1 MHACAHMCDPL
12 VPSPVLAA
20 LLPVAQHGAGQ
31 RSCLG
36 SRRGKLSRRFH
47 GIFFFL
53 LWIIVCASAFL
64 NKMPLSSLWG
74 PLSQSLGWSFYAGF
88 YPLCGRL

>member
-1 MHACAHMCDPL
+1 M
-12 VPSPVLAA
+12 PV
-20 LLPVAQHGAGQ
+20 
-31 RSCLG
+31 
-36 SRRGKLSRRFH
+36 
-47 GIFFFL
+47 FFFFSL
-53 LWIIVCASAFL
+53 LWVIVCASAFL